1 MAELRYS
8 TDTKTKTKTK
18 QSYKDTTMFKWLAL
32 TSLLLLAACTDPII
46 GVPGGKLKG
55 ELSPLPDTW
64 SSVPDVIQV
73 EFRPSDPYSINIWAV
88 VDGGNIHLATTET
101 KWVPFLEANNLV
113 TVRIEG
119 KLYELQA
126 QKLDSE
132 EGAMSLAAAYIAKYE
147 YEMPDDWTE
156 LNAYRLVARH

>member
-8 TDTKTKTKTK
+8 TDTNTKNT
-18 QSYKDTTMFKWLAL
+18 YKETTMLKWLTL
-32 TSLLLLAACTDPII
+32 TSLLLLAACTDPLI

-55 ELSPLPDTW
+55 ELSPLPDAW

-73 EFRPSDPYSINIWAV
+73 EFRPSNPYSINIWAV
-88 VDGGNIHLATTET
+88 VDGGNIHVATTET

-113 TVRIEG
+113 TVRIDG
-119 KLYELQA
+119 KLFELQA
-126 QKLDSE
+126 QKVDIE
-132 EGAMSLAAAYIAKYE
+132 KDAMSLAAAYTTKYE
-147 YEMPDDWTE
+147 YEMSDDWTE